1 MHRPI
6 DSDYEERELIACS
19 LAGDQN
25 AFAIL
30 VHRYQ
35 RLIIS
40 IVYRMTGQPQ
50 LAEDLAQE
58 AFIKAWVNLPRFR
71 GDSSFRSWLGRIA
84 TNLTI
89 DHLRRSKPE
98 VELMDHWST
107 REDSPQASA
116 LQAELRQQVR
126 DAVLELPIQSRAA
139 LVLREYEGLS
149 YKEIAEM
156 LDIPMGTVMSRLNY
170 ARTRLRD
177 MLKPETLAV
186 ETPQPAPACRNL
198 VGETQ

>member
-1 MHRPI
+1 M
-6 DSDYEERELIACS
+6 DSEREESELIACS
-19 LAGDQN
+19 IAGDQN

-35 RLIIS
+35 RLVIS
-40 IVYRMTGQPQ
+40 IVYRMTGQSQ

-58 AFIKAWVNLPRFR
+58 AFIKAWMNLSRFR
-71 GDSSFRSWLGRIA
+71 GESSFRSWLGRIA
-84 TNLTI
+84 TNLAI
-89 DHLRRSKPE
+89 DHLRKSKPE
-98 VELMDHWST
+98 TALTDQWAT

-116 LQAELRQQVR
+116 LKSELRQRVR
-126 DAVLELPIQSRAA
+126 DAVLEIPMQSRAA

-149 YKEIAEM
+149 YKEIADV

-177 MLKPETLAV
+177 LLKSEMLPAE
-186 ETPQPAPACRNL
+186 EPQKAMVIQNGA
-198 VGETQ
+198 G